1 MLELPDF
8 DALSEEQEDVLDI
21 PLGKS
26 AIVIGPPGTG
36 KTVMAI
42 YRARAMHKAGMKTVL
57 IMYNKLLSQYTS
69 DAVRQ
74 LELSGSVSTFHS
86 WFPRFWAER
95 FKSPPPMV
103 DRWNYDWTAIYGL
116 LAAQKDLKKDVHI
129 LVDEGQDMPNGF
141 YLVMSALSKSLT
153 VFADENQRITENQST
168 IDDIKTYSQIKDV
181 RVLTRNYRNTRPI
194 ARFAAHFY
202 TGLPSG
208 IPELPHPSKRGDKP
222 ALSSYENL
230 FKGLAAVT
238 TYERNYPSHTIGV
251 LVPYKNQVFS
261 MVRRLE
267 GKTRNQV
274 QGYVSVKPGDPKPP
288 PIDFGS
294 PGVKVVTYASA
305 KGLEFHAVFLPE
317 LQALRGDPGG
327 DDLKMKFYVLSSRA
341 KRVLNLGYSGLG
353 APELVESL
361 PMELL
366 EDRRA

>member
-8 DALSEEQEDVLDI
+8 DALYDEQEEVLDI
-21 PLGKS
+21 PIGKS

-42 YRARAMHKAGMKTVL
+42 YRARMMQKAGHKTVL
-57 IMYNKLLSQYTS
+57 IMYNKLLSQYTAA
-69 DAVRQ
+69 AVRKA
-74 LELSGSVSTFHS
+74 EIDGTVATFHG
-86 WFPRFWAER
+86 WFPRFWSTHFNAPAP
-95 FKSPPPMV
+95 KVS
-103 DRWNYDWTAIYGL
+103 DWDYDWDAIFKML
-116 LAAQKDLKKDVHI
+116 VAKKDLKKDLHI

-141 YLVMSALSKSLT
+141 YLVMATLAKSLT

-168 IDDIKTYSQIKDV
+168 IEDIKTYTQIKDV
-181 RVLTRNYRNTRPI
+181 RLLTRNYRNTRPI
-194 ARFAAHFY
+194 AMLAKHFY

-208 IPELPHPSKRGDKP
+208 IPALPPATKRGDKP

-230 FKGLAAVT
+230 FKGLTAVT
-238 TYERNYPSHTIGV
+238 TYERNYPTHAIGV
-251 LVPYKNQVFS
+251 LVPYKRQVFT

-317 LQALRGDPGG
+317 LQTLRGDPDG
-327 DDLKMKFYVLSSRA
+327 DDLKMKFYVLTSRA
-341 KRVLNLGYSGLG
+341 RRVLNLGYSGTG
-353 APELVESL
+353 SPGLVESL
-361 PMELL
+361 PMSLL
-366 EDRRA
+366 EDRR